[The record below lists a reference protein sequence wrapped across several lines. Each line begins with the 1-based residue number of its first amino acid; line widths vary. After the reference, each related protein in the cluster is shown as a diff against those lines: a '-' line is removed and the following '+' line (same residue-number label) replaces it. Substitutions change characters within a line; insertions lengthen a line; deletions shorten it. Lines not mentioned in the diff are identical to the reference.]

1 MSIGGLLGSSRR
13 ESGRGR
19 PWDSPRHAYPQYYYK
34 MVEEDEDRQRDRERL
49 CKKGIYF
56 NI

>member
-49 CKKGIYF
+49 CR
-56 NI
+56 N